1 MFWFVLF
8 LILLFIDPPLAM
20 LLLIIDVAV
29 KVFCK

>member
-8 LILLFIDPPLAM
+8 LILLFIYPLLAM
-20 LLLIIDVAV
+20 LLLIIGVAA

>member
-8 LILLFIDPPLAM
+8 LILLFIYPPLAM
-20 LLLIIDVAV
+20 LLLIIGVAA